1 MKNLET
7 AIKIAAASVFVFYLK
22 VHYAHFNVE
31 GPNFYQYHKLLDDI
45 YKDVWESFDG
55 IGEQIRALAIYTPAS
70 MTEFNMLSVV
80 VDFDGVKK
88 AHEMLHEL
96 LLDND
101 RVIQI
106 LNEVDSLSGNH
117 KGLQNFIQGRIDMHE
132 KWSWM
137 LRATVHP

>member
-1 MKNLET
+1 
-7 AIKIAAASVFVFYLK
+7 
-22 VHYAHFNVE
+22 
-31 GPNFYQYHKLLDDI
+31 
-45 YKDVWESFDG
+45 
-55 IGEQIRALAIYTPAS
+55 